1 MQKVDSGLW
10 TGPWT
15 GICPPVPSSV
25 ALQQS
30 STVNTHYMSSTHV
43 HQFTCL
49 KMEDMCFQ
57 FSCFNDV
64 IVLSSDKTQDEE
76 DKEKLIRV
84 GREVR
89 HKVRR
94 RLLQN
99 NENVAK

>member
-1 MQKVDSGLW
+1 
-10 TGPWT
+10 
-15 GICPPVPSSV
+15 
-25 ALQQS
+25 
-30 STVNTHYMSSTHV
+30 
-43 HQFTCL
+43 
-49 KMEDMCFQ
+49 MEDMCFQ